1 MQAKVAHRSAKL
13 VGGPLAVSSS
23 DFAAR
28 FQQIYGKP
36 LDHAEREWRTFCASF
51 R

>member
-1 MQAKVAHRSAKL
+1 LRGGDPNRKGDRAK
-13 VGGPLAVSSS
+13 
-23 DFAAR
+23 FAAR

-36 LDHAEREWRTFCASF
+36 LDQAEREWRTFCASF

>member
-1 MQAKVAHRSAKL
+1 VRT
-13 VGGPLAVSSS
+13 S

-28 FQQIYGKP
+28 FQQIDGKP
-36 LDHAEREWRTFCASF
+36 LDQAEREWLAFCAAF